1 MAWGGVMRG
10 RWEWISVMGRWLLLL
25 AVAGYLAPAAEAVCS
40 AERAVIFNFGDSNSD
55 TGGLS
60 AGLGYI
66 FPLPEG
72 RIFFNRSTGRVC
84 DGRLILDFL
93 CESLNTSYL
102 SPYLESLGS
111 DFRNGANF
119 AISGST
125 TQPRNQPFSL
135 FIQVLQFFRFKSKS
149 LELVAQGSKNL
160 VNEEGFKNAIYM
172 IDIGQNDLSAAF
184 GSNASFD
191 IAIAKIPSIIA
202 EIKNAIKSRVFRL
215 STLLMASLI
224 VSGRRVSLA
233 PTVLAQIYLSLGQIF
248 TTYGRAQYSM
258 EIPWHYIHGWI
269 HIHVV
274 GTFSCSELPDR
285 ARIMLFMFAPL
296 RMTDCYR
303 QIYRS
308 PHGSLPPQCF
318 GVPLVDSQT
327 ERGTPTLLFRRHD
340 SVILEGYIPNRVVR
354 QFGLVQATPL
364 DGLPVV
370 HGIIDTCQLGSL
382 PLSAF
387 RGSFPDLGI
396 STSPWDRR
404 IRGQRPS
411 RYPSVPQGCTVVY
424 KEISRADNR
433 RRKRSPKPTF
443 RYGGPEKSYSEDSC
457 LSCLSCPERARA
469 IRFKDFDF
477 WSIRV
482 EQYHSTPS
490 ILFWMQMLHD
500 TGSRNFW
507 IHSTGPLG
515 CLPQKLALPRKNDTN
530 LDPYGCLSALNIGA
544 MEFNSQLSNLCDELR
559 SEYTDATI
567 VYTDIYSIKYDL
579 IANSTE
585 YGFESPVMACCGYG
599 GPPYNYNA
607 NITCGNSNCEV
618 CSENLKYISWDGVHY
633 SDAANTIVASKIL
646 STEYSKP
653 KLKFDYFCS
662 S

>member
-1 MAWGGVMRG
+1 MAWGGVTGG
-10 RWEWISVMGRWLLLL
+10 RWEWNSVMGWWLLLL
-25 AVAGYLAPAAEAVCS
+25 AVAVYLVPAAEAACS
-40 AERAVIFNFGDSNSD
+40 AERVVIFNFGDSNSD

-72 RIFFNRSTGRVC
+72 RVFFNRSTGRVC
-84 DGRLILDFL
+84 DGRLILDLL

-184 GSNASFD
+184 GSNASLD

-202 EIKNAIKSRVFRL
+202 EIKNAIK
-215 STLLMASLI
+215 
-224 VSGRRVSLA
+224 
-233 PTVLAQIYLSLGQIF
+233 
-248 TTYGRAQYSM
+248 
-258 EIPWHYIHGWI
+258 
-269 HIHVV
+269 
-274 GTFSCSELPDR
+274 
-285 ARIMLFMFAPL
+285 
-296 RMTDCYR
+296 
-303 QIYRS
+303 
-308 PHGSLPPQCF
+308 
-318 GVPLVDSQT
+318 
-327 ERGTPTLLFRRHD
+327 
-340 SVILEGYIPNRVVR
+340 
-354 QFGLVQATPL
+354 
-364 DGLPVV
+364 
-370 HGIIDTCQLGSL
+370 
-382 PLSAF
+382 
-387 RGSFPDLGI
+387 
-396 STSPWDRR
+396 
-404 IRGQRPS
+404 
-411 RYPSVPQGCTVVY
+411 
-424 KEISRADNR
+424 
-433 RRKRSPKPTF
+433 
-443 RYGGPEKSYSEDSC
+443 
-457 LSCLSCPERARA
+457 
-469 IRFKDFDF
+469 
-477 WSIRV
+477 
-482 EQYHSTPS
+482 
-490 ILFWMQMLHD
+490 MLHD

-507 IHSTGPLG
+507 IHNTGPLG

-559 SEYTDATI
+559 SEYTDSTI

-607 NITCGNSNCEV
+607 NITCGNSNCQV

-646 STEYSKP
+646 STEYSNP